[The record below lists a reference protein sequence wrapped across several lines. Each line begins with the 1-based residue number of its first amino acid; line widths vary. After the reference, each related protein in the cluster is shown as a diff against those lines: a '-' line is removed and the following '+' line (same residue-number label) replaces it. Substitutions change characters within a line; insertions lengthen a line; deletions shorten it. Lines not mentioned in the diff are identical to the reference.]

1 MLRKTLSTTLIFL
14 LVSTL
19 FFVSCAK
26 KEVPVKDKTFVEL
39 NGSLQIKG
47 TQLMNQFG
55 DSVVLRGVSFGW
67 HCFHPKFYNDSCVT
81 FLVKDWRANVLRAA
95 MGVDP
100 DWGYRK
106 DPFGSVKLISKVV
119 DAAIRNGVYVI
130 IDFHSHKIHTK
141 EALKF
146 FTEMATKYGK
156 SPNVIYEIF
165 NEPDDQCSWPD
176 VKAYSEQVVAAIRA
190 IDPDNLILVGCP
202 HWDQDIQLV
211 AADPLK
217 NQTNLMYT
225 MHFYAG
231 THKQWLRDRTDSA
244 IAQGIPIFISECAGM
259 DATGDGPI
267 DYTEW
272 PAYLNWMDKNK
283 LSWCTWS
290 LSDKAETCSML
301 VNGSS
306 ATGSWPEEAIKEWGM
321 ITRTALQ
328 SRNNAPLT
336 DNPK

>member
-1 MLRKTLSTTLIFL
+1 MNKRNSLYSLIFL
-14 LVSTL
+14 VALSLL
-19 FFVSCAK
+19 FVACKK
-26 KEVPVKDKTFVEL
+26 KEIPIKEKTFVEM
-39 NGSLQIKG
+39 NGSLQVKG
-47 TQLMNQFG
+47 TQLMSQSG
-55 DSVVLRGVSFGW
+55 DTVVLHGVSFGW
-67 HCFHPKFYNDSCVT
+67 HCFHPRFYNDSCVT
-81 FLVKDWRANVLRAA
+81 FLVKDWKANVLRAA

-100 DWGYRK
+100 DQGYMQ
-106 DPFGSVKLISKVV
+106 DPEGSVKLITNVV

-130 IDFHSHKIHTK
+130 VDFHSHKIHTK

-156 SPNVIYEIF
+156 TPNVIYEIF
-165 NEPDDQCSWPD
+165 NEPDDLCSWPD
-176 VKAYSEQVVAAIRA
+176 VKKYSEQVVEAIRA

-202 HWDQDIQLV
+202 RWDQELQLV

-217 NQTNLMYT
+217 GQTNLMYT

-244 IAQGIPIFISECAGM
+244 MAQGIPVFVSECAGM

-267 DYTEW
+267 DYAEW
-272 PAYLNWMDKNK
+272 PVFLNWMDKNN

-301 VNGSS
+301 VHGSS
-306 ATGSWPEEAIKEWGM
+306 ATGYWPEDAVKEWGM
-321 ITRTALQ
+321 ISRTSIQ
-328 SRNNAPLT
+328 TRNNAPNAA
-336 DNPK
+336 NPK

>member
-1 MLRKTLSTTLIFL
+1 MNKKVFLHSLFIASYLFLISFKMNDL
-14 LVSTL
+14 
-19 FFVSCAK
+19 
-26 KEVPVKDKTFVEL
+26 PVREQSFVEK
-39 NGSLQIKG
+39 NGSLQVKG

-55 DSVVLRGVSFGW
+55 DTVVLRGVSFGW
-67 HCFHPKFYNDSCVT
+67 HCFQPKFYNDSCVT
-81 FLVKDWRANVLRAA
+81 FLVKDWKVNVLRAA

-100 DWGYRK
+100 NQGYIK
-106 DPFGSVKLISKVV
+106 DPVGSVKLISNVV
-119 DAAIRNGVYVI
+119 DAAIKNGVYVI

-141 EALKF
+141 EALQF

-156 SPNVIYEIF
+156 TPNVIYELF

-176 VKAYSEQVVAAIRA
+176 VKAYSEQVIAAIRA

-217 NQTNLMYT
+217 VKKNLMYT

-231 THKQWLRDRTDSA
+231 THKQWLRDRTDAA
-244 IAQGIPIFISECAGM
+244 IAQGIPVFISECAGM
-259 DATGDGPI
+259 EATGDGPI
-267 DYTEW
+267 DHAEW
-272 PAYLNWMDKNK
+272 SLYLDWMGKNH

-301 VNGSS
+301 VPGSS
-306 ATGSWPEEAIKEWGM
+306 ASGYWSDEAVKEWGM
-321 ITRTALQ
+321 ISRTAIR
-328 SRNNAPLT
+328 SRNNT
-336 DNPK
+336 R